1 MEGDPVMLIYRPF
14 NGTFFLCF
22 AVFMA
27 FLFISARILRQK
39 PMETRRRFLAEIMV
53 FTFIM
58 FFVYKYCLSI
68 DEEYSKICAENG
80 IGEFSWWK
88 ELPLQ
93 LCNINLLL
101 IPVAMAT
108 MNRSILNFNFFTGTL
123 GALMAILMPSI
134 GFSDCSILLPRML
147 GYYFTHFMVFT
158 GSLAIMAYGIHTPK
172 FRELPETAVL
182 LLCVAFIVFLLSGLC
197 RRTGL
202 NGYVNYFYT
211 WGPEGNAIL
220 ELFYSVIPVPYLYE
234 VPLILI
240 LAAYMWFVTF
250 IINKAGGKQ

>member
-1 MEGDPVMLIYRPF
+1 MNYDSLIYKPL
-14 NGTFFLCF
+14 NGVSFLVF
-22 AVFMA
+22 GIFLAVFV
-27 FLFISARILRQK
+27 LIGILMRK
-39 PMETRRRFLAEIMV
+39 KSESFKGAVLAWMMIATV
-53 FTFIM
+53 VG
-58 FFVYKYCLSI
+58 FFAYKYALSVDADYAVI
-68 DEEYSKICAENG
+68 LDQADKG
-80 IGEFSWWK
+80 GFSWWS

-182 LLCVAFIVFLLSGLC
+182 LLCVAFISLTFMLFLLFQITSLQRPPCAKGAV
-197 RRTGL
+197 T
-202 NGYVNYFYT
+202 
-211 WGPEGNAIL
+211 
-220 ELFYSVIPVPYLYE
+220 
-234 VPLILI
+234 
-240 LAAYMWFVTF
+240 AAP
-250 IINKAGGKQ
+250 